1 MIPGM
6 IQQKFKESMTF
17 YCSRKMVVE
26 MMEGKKTDGGVSVD
40 KVGTIGISQWIMT
53 GTGYN

>member
-1 MIPGM
+1 M

-17 YCSRKMVVE
+17 YCSRKRVVE
-26 MMEGKKTDGGVSVD
+26 MMEGKKTDGGMSVD
-40 KVGTIGISQWIMT
+40 KVGIIGISQWIMT